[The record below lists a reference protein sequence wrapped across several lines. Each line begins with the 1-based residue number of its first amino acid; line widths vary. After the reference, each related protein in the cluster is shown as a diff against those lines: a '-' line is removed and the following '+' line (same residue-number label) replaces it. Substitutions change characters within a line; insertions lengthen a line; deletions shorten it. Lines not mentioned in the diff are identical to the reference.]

1 VTRPI
6 SDLVHAARA
15 IGGRDLHYRVK
26 SEGSQEQQDLAQSFN
41 RMAEEL
47 ERAETVRRNLMAD
60 VAHEL
65 RTPLTILDG
74 NLRAMLDGVRP
85 LDEAGIAALM
95 EETHHLNRLVEDLR
109 LLSQAEAEKLTLF
122 RTPVD
127 LEDLVQETIAHFSPL
142 AGEQGVVLN
151 VGLDRDLQHPALD
164 SDRIL
169 QVLHN
174 LVANALAHTPRGGRI
189 TVTAR
194 RADHP
199 RGIRVA
205 VEDDGEGIAPEALAH
220 MFERFYLAGSL
231 PASDRRGAGL
241 GLAIVKALVEAH
253 GGAVSAESG
262 GTWQG
267 STFTVEL
274 PISTT
279 PMTQRDGAA
288 IASGD
293 HAGQEW
299 H

>member
-109 LLSQAEAEKLTLF
+109 LLSQRPRSSPSSGHRWIWRIWF
-122 RTPVD
+122 RRP
-127 LEDLVQETIAHFSPL
+127 SPT
-142 AGEQGVVLN
+142 
-151 VGLDRDLQHPALD
+151 
-164 SDRIL
+164 S
-169 QVLHN
+169 
-174 LVANALAHTPRGGRI
+174 PRWPGN
-189 TVTAR
+189 
-194 RADHP
+194 
-199 RGIRVA
+199 
-205 VEDDGEGIAPEALAH
+205 
-220 MFERFYLAGSL
+220 
-231 PASDRRGAGL
+231 
-241 GLAIVKALVEAH
+241 KAW
-253 GGAVSAESG
+253 S
-262 GTWQG
+262 
-267 STFTVEL
+267 
-274 PISTT
+274 
-279 PMTQRDGAA
+279 
-288 IASGD
+288 
-293 HAGQEW
+293 
-299 H
+299 